1 MGNKGTQFSLSCC
14 EGRLDPYVAL
24 HHCWWSSLLPALYR
38 SHKILQV
45 AISFISGFLPFF
57 FYSSHISG
65 RFQGFKLLSTSFSF
79 NLWNLPEI
87 ANPKLENYQDSCV
100 ELLQS
105 VSGWYKHIWTNSEKK
120 QTREPFEPFEADTHL
135 VGSISYLVFKTR
147 YDSLDTY
154 RYLLIFTTLL

>member
-45 AISFISGFLPFF
+45 AISFISVFLPFF

-65 RFQGFKLLSTSFSF
+65 GFQGFKLLSTSISF
-79 NLWNLPEI
+79 NLWNLPEK
-87 ANPKLENYQDSCV
+87 ANPKLENYQDSCRV
-100 ELLQS
+100 VTVCIWVIQAYMDQFWKKTDPWTFWTFWGWYPFS
-105 VSGWYKHIWTNSEKK
+105 RVNIVSGI
-120 QTREPFEPFEADTHL
+120 
-135 VGSISYLVFKTR
+135 
-147 YDSLDTY
+147 
-154 RYLLIFTTLL
+154 